1 MKLTSLI
8 LALLALVAGLLLA
21 GCGDDDDETT
31 ATTTAGAATGATG
44 EDGEAGTKAAF
55 IADAE
60 QICQEASSDLAAEA
74 REQYPEG
81 PPTGE
86 DAATFAE
93 EVLTP
98 NLQGQHD
105 AIAELTPP
113 EGEEDAVADILAKLQ
128 AGIDSI
134 ADDPEAAF
142 DQSDPLADAAKAAT
156 EFGLTD
162 CGAG

>member
-1 MKLTSLI
+1 M
-8 LALLALVAGLLLA
+8 LALLALVAGLVIA

-31 ATTTAGAATGATG
+31 TTTTETTGATG
-44 EDGEAGTKAAF
+44 SEGETGTKAAF

-60 QICQEASSDLAAEA
+60 QICQDASSDLAAEA

-93 EVLTP
+93 EVLIP

-105 AIAELTPP
+105 EIAELTPP
-113 EGEEDAVADILAKLQ
+113 EGEEDAVADILEKLQ
-128 AGIDSI
+128 SGIDAI

-142 DQSDPLADAAKAAT
+142 NESDPLADASEAAT
-156 EFGLTD
+156 EFGMTD